1 MKRVVNNKKMEPKT
15 KGSKEMAE
23 GEDRAKQDIGQDEAY
38 IVNLKQ
44 AVENAQDIAGRNRVM
59 FDAMAMNMIVSM
71 GSINSQMVRQVE
83 QGATTSG
90 KNAENT
96 IGVNETDYAARDIIN
111 SPWAEAMKTL
121 MVQVMAEAQPSKK

>member
-1 MKRVVNNKKMEPKT
+1 MKRIVNNKEPKT
-15 KGSKEMAE
+15 KGSKMAE
-23 GEDRAKQDIGQDEAY
+23 TEGRRNQDIGQDEAY

-59 FDAMAMNMIVSM
+59 FDAMAMNMVVSM
-71 GSINSQMVRQVE
+71 GSINAQIARCVE
-83 QGATTSG
+83 QGMTTSG

>member
-1 MKRVVNNKKMEPKT
+1 
-15 KGSKEMAE
+15 MAE
-23 GEDRAKQDIGQDEAY
+23 EETRAKQDIGQDEAY

-44 AVENAQDIAGRNRVM
+44 LVENAADIAGRNRVM
-59 FDAMAMNMIVSM
+59 FDALATNMIVSLGAM
-71 GSINSQMVRQVE
+71 NAQIVRQVE

-111 SPWAEAMKTL
+111 SPWAEALKAIMTAA
-121 MVQVMAEAQPSKK
+121 VAEAQKPKTE

>member
-1 MKRVVNNKKMEPKT
+1 
-15 KGSKEMAE
+15 MAE
-23 GEDRAKQDIGQDEAY
+23 TEGRRNQDIGQDEAY

-59 FDAMAMNMIVSM
+59 FDAMAMNMIVSI
-71 GSINSQMVRQVE
+71 GAINGQIVRQVE

-96 IGVNETDYAARDIIN
+96 IGVNETDHVVGQILS

-121 MVQVMAEAQPSKK
+121 MVEVMKAAPAKTA